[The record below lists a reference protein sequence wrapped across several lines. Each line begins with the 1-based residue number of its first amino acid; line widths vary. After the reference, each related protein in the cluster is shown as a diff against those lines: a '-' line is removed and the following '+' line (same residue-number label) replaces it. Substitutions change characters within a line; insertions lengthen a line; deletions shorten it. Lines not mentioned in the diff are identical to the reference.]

1 MTRIRYGE
9 SPWADAAR
17 RAVYPRLT
25 GTLDRPVTILGG
37 GLTGAAT
44 AYAFAAA
51 GIRVV
56 LLDEQRTGDGAT
68 AANPG
73 CVLAEPA
80 GVYLEHESAHGRRAA
95 RAIWQATRRAALD
108 LSAAARRL
116 RIRCALA
123 PLDGVLYSRSSADAR
138 QLRRE
143 LAARKA
149 AGLEAT
155 WLTPRMLGAY
165 GLDGVAGGIRT
176 RGQARVDPQRLRA
189 GFLRAAAARGA
200 EIFEQSSATHVAA
213 RAAGLEVVTQRGEV
227 RCETVVLATG
237 DPMPAFRALDR
248 HFTRLE
254 AYAVQTPPLPA
265 AIRGVARDRGAVLQD
280 REHPPH
286 RLYWT
291 AEDAIICSGTDQA
304 RTPAR
309 GREKVLVQRTGQ
321 LMYELTLQLPAIS
334 GVQPERGWSAPYAVT
349 ADGLPFVGPHR
360 NYPRHLFALGLGLNP
375 AASFLASRILLRQ
388 YLGQVEKADEYFGFA
403 RLAR

>member
-1 MTRIRYGE
+1 MTRIRYGG

-25 GTLDRPVTILGG
+25 GTLDIPVTIIGG

-51 GIRVV
+51 GIRVA
-56 LLDEQRTGDGAT
+56 LLEEHRIGEDAT
-68 AANPG
+68 SASPG
-73 CVLAEPA
+73 CILAEPA
-80 GVYLEHESAHGRRAA
+80 GVYLEHEAAHGRRAA
-95 RAIWQATRRAALD
+95 RAVWQATRRAALD

-123 PLDGVLYSRSSADAR
+123 PLDGVLYSRSSAETK
-138 QLRRE
+138 QLQRE

-165 GLDGVAGGIRT
+165 GIDAAAGGIRT
-176 RGQARVDPQRLRA
+176 RGQGRVDPQRLCA
-189 GFLRAAAARGA
+189 GFLRAAAVRGA
-200 EIFEQSSATHVAA
+200 AIFENSAATRVVP
-213 RAAGLEVVTQRGEV
+213 RKAGLEIVTPRGAV

-237 DPMPAFRALDR
+237 DPLPAFRALDR

-254 AYAVQTPPLPA
+254 TYAVQTPPLPA

-286 RLYWT
+286 RLFWT
-291 AEDAIICSGTDQA
+291 AEDAIICSGTDQP
-304 RTPAR
+304 RTPER

-321 LMYELTLQLPAIS
+321 LMYELSLQLPAIS
-334 GVQPERGWSAPYAVT
+334 GVQPERGWRVPYAVT
-349 ADGLPFVGPHR
+349 ADGLPFIGPHR

-375 AASFLASRILLRQ
+375 AASFLAGRILLRQ
-388 YLGQVEKADEYFGFA
+388 YSGQVEKADEYFGFA